1 MLPNTWK
8 ALTAALALTGISLLG
23 GGVAHASSD
32 DMLAR
37 GSITET
43 HELAD
48 QHSVGAVLPGP
59 EMVSRLP
66 HIWLQG
72 LGR

>member
-8 ALTAALALTGISLLG
+8 ALTAALTLTGISLLG
-23 GGVAHASSD
+23 GGVAQASTD

-37 GSITET
+37 GTET
-43 HELAD
+43 HEVTE

-59 EMVSRLP
+59 EMVRGLP
-66 HIWLQG
+66 PTWLQG
-72 LGR
+72 LGQ